1 MARYLITSE
10 LGPQRHKTPE
20 GFLICS
26 AVPIARTG
34 EYEYYAS
41 EGMSPGIEAGPDGRI
56 ISRRE
61 ADDVFSP
68 AALAS
73 FEGKPVTLG
82 HPDVDAVT
90 PDDWR
95 QYAVGHVTNVRRGE
109 GDDADKVVADLVIS
123 DAAAIDAIDG
133 GLREV
138 SCGYDVTLE
147 QVEPGVER
155 QTRIRGNHVA
165 LVQQGRAGSECAIRD
180 TKPETDNG
188 GKQDMD
194 DKKESLFS
202 WEQVKEMLGMLLGK
216 GGGTETVTTE
226 TTETTADECA
236 PKGDDELEELKARIA
251 ELEAERD
258 ALRAEVEGEAETD
271 LIDEDTDLVDEEAI
285 VETATEEKTDAKPLG
300 FANRVEILA
309 PGMRYAAPR
318 KTDSKADARKAK
330 LDTMRRALDR
340 ACDDDR
346 KRAIIMS
353 VAGRKVDNWAAVKDN
368 RVALVFKAASA
379 ALATIN
385 NNAIP
390 ASVMHGDAAGMDDYA
405 AKVAERYANFGK

>member
-1 MARYLITSE
+1 
-10 LGPQRHKTPE
+10 
-20 GFLICS
+20 LICTG
-26 AVPIARTG
+26 VPIARTG

-41 EGMSPGIEAGPDGRI
+41 EGMSPGIEPDASGRI
-56 ISRRE
+56 ISRRDPE
-61 ADDVFSP
+61 QVFSP

-82 HPDVDAVT
+82 HPDVDEVT

-95 QYAVGHVTNVRRGE
+95 QYAVGHVTNVRRGQ
-109 GDDADKVVADLVIS
+109 GDDADKVIADLVIS
-123 DAAAIDAIDG
+123 DAAAIDAING

-138 SCGYDVTLE
+138 SCGYDVTVE

-155 QTRIRGNHVA
+155 QTHIRGNHVA
-165 LVQQGRAGSECAIRD
+165 LVDAGRAGPECAIKD
-180 TKPETDNG
+180 SKG
-188 GKQDMD
+188 GVAMD
-194 DKKESLFS
+194 KEVKEGSLFS
-202 WEQVKEMLGMLLGK
+202 WDQVKEMLAMLLGK

-236 PKGDDELEELKARIA
+236 PKTDDEIDELKARIA

-258 ALRAEVEGEAETD
+258 ALRAEVEGETETD
-271 LIDEDTDLVDEEAI
+271 LLDEEAI
-285 VETATEEKTDAKPLG
+285 VETTAEEKTDAKPLG

-309 PGMRYAAPR
+309 PGMRYALP
-318 KTDSKADARKAK
+318 KTDAKADARKAK

-353 VAGRKVDNWAAVKDN
+353 VAGRKVDNWASVKDS

-390 ASVMHGDAAGMDDYA
+390 SPVSHGDAAKMDDYA
-405 AKVAERYANFGK
+405 AKVAERYAKFGK

>member
-10 LGPQRHKTPE
+10 LGPQRHVTPE

-26 AVPIARTG
+26 GVPIARTG

-41 EGMSPGIEAGPDGRI
+41 EGMSPGIEPDASGRI

-61 ADDVFSP
+61 PEQVFAP

-82 HPDVDAVT
+82 HPDVDEVT

-95 QYAVGHVTNVRRGE
+95 QYAVGHVTNVRRGQ
-109 GDDADKVVADLVIS
+109 GDDADKVIADLVIS
-123 DAAAIDAIDG
+123 DAAAIDAING

-138 SCGYDVTLE
+138 SCGYDVTVE

-155 QTRIRGNHVA
+155 QTHIRGNHVA
-165 LVQQGRAGSECAIRD
+165 LVPAGRAGSECAIRD
-180 TKPETDNG
+180 SKG
-188 GKQDMD
+188 GVAMD
-194 DKKESLFS
+194 KEVKEGSLFS
-202 WEQVKEMLGMLLGK
+202 WDQVKEMLAMLLGK

-226 TTETTADECA
+226 TTETTADACKDA
-236 PKGDDELEELKARIA
+236 DEIDKLKARIA

-271 LIDEDTDLVDEEAI
+271 LLDEEAI
-285 VETATEEKTDAKPLG
+285 VETTAEEKTDAKPLG

-309 PGMRYAAPR
+309 PGMRYDLP
-318 KTDSKADARKAK
+318 KTDAKADARKAK
-330 LDTMRRALDR
+330 LDAMRRALDR

-385 NNAIP
+385 NGAIP
-390 ASVMHGDAAGMDDYA
+390 SPVSHGDAAKMDDYA
-405 AKVAERYANFGK
+405 AKVAERYAKFGK

>member
-10 LGPQRHKTPE
+10 LGPQRHTTPE
-20 GFLICS
+20 GFLICT

-34 EYEYYAS
+34 EYEYNVA
-41 EGMSPGIEAGPDGRI
+41 EGMSPGIEPGPDGTI

-61 ADDVFSP
+61 EDEVFAP

-82 HPDVDAVT
+82 HPPVDEVT

-109 GDDADKVVADLVIS
+109 GDNADKVVADLVIS
-123 DAAAIDAIDG
+123 DAAAIEAINS

-138 SCGYDVTLE
+138 SCGYDVTVE

-165 LVQQGRAGSECAIRD
+165 LVDAGRAGPECAIKD
-180 TKPETDNG
+180 SKG
-188 GKQDMD
+188 GVAMD
-194 DKKESLFS
+194 KEVKEGSLFS
-202 WEQVKEMLGMLLGK
+202 WDQVKEMLGMLLGK
-216 GGGTETVTTE
+216 GNATETVTTE
-226 TTETTADECA
+226 TTETTADACKDA
-236 PKGDDELEELKARIA
+236 DEIDELKARIA

-258 ALRAEVEGEAETD
+258 ALRAEVEGEVETE
-271 LIDEDTDLVDEEAI
+271 LIDEDEMVL
-285 VETATEEKTDAKPLG
+285 ETNVEEKTDSKPLG
-300 FANRVEILA
+300 FANRIEILA
-309 PGMRYAAPR
+309 PGMRYDLP
-318 KTDSKADARKAK
+318 KTDAKADARKAK
-330 LDTMRRALDR
+330 LDAMRRALDR
-340 ACDDDR
+340 ACDDDA
-346 KRAIIMS
+346 KRAVIMS
-353 VAGRKVDNWAAVKDN
+353 VAGRKVDNWSTVKDG

-379 ALATIN
+379 ALASIN
-385 NNAIP
+385 DARIP
-390 ASVMHGDAAGMDDYA
+390 APVAHGDAATMDDYA

>member
-10 LGPQRHKTPE
+10 LGPQRHTTPE
-20 GFLICS
+20 GFLICTG
-26 AVPIARTG
+26 VPIARTG

-41 EGMSPGIEAGPDGRI
+41 EGMSPGIEPDASGRI

-61 ADDVFSP
+61 ATDVFAP

-82 HPDVDAVT
+82 HPDVDEVT

-95 QYAVGHVTNVRRGE
+95 QYAVGHVTNVRRGQ
-109 GDDADKVVADLVIS
+109 GDDADKVIADLVIS
-123 DAAAIDAIDG
+123 DAAAIDAING

-138 SCGYDVTLE
+138 SCGYDVTVE

-155 QTRIRGNHVA
+155 QTHIRGNHVA
-165 LVQQGRAGSECAIRD
+165 LVDAGRAGPECAIKD
-180 TKPETDNG
+180 SKG
-188 GKQDMD
+188 GAHMD
-194 DKKESLFS
+194 EKKEALFS
-202 WEQVKEMLGMLLGK
+202 WEQIKEMLAMLLGK

-226 TTETTADECA
+226 TTETAADECA
-236 PKGDDELEELKARIA
+236 PKGDDEIDELKARIA

-271 LIDEDTDLVDEEAI
+271 LLDEEAI
-285 VETATEEKTDAKPLG
+285 VETTAEERTDAKPLG

-309 PGMRYAAPR
+309 PGMRYALP
-318 KTDSKADARKAK
+318 KTDAKADARKAK
-330 LDTMRRALDR
+330 LDAMRRALDR
-340 ACDDDR
+340 ACDDDA
-346 KRAIIMS
+346 KRAVIMS

-379 ALATIN
+379 ALASIN
-385 NNAIP
+385 DARIP
-390 ASVMHGDAAGMDDYA
+390 APVAHGDAATMDDYA
-405 AKVAERYANFGK
+405 AKVAERYANYGKK

>member
-10 LGPQRHKTPE
+10 LGPRRHKTPE
-20 GFLICS
+20 GFLVCS
-26 AVPIARTG
+26 GVPIARTG
-34 EYEYYAS
+34 DYEYFAS
-41 EGMSPGIEAGPDGRI
+41 EGQSPGIQPDADGRI

-61 ADDVFSP
+61 PEQVFAP

-82 HPDVDAVT
+82 HPPVDAVT

-123 DAAAIDAIDG
+123 DAAAIDAINS

-138 SCGYDVTLE
+138 SCGYDVTVE

-155 QTRIRGNHVA
+155 QTHIRGNHVA
-165 LVQQGRAGSECAIRD
+165 LVQAGRAGSECAIRD
-180 TKPETDNG
+180 TKPEKNDG
-188 GKQDMD
+188 GKTMD
-194 DKKESLFS
+194 GKKESLFS

-216 GGGTETVTTE
+216 GGGTETETTE
-226 TTETTADECA
+226 TTETTADECDK
-236 PKGDDELEELKARIA
+236 PKTDDEIDELKARIA

-271 LIDEDTDLVDEEAI
+271 LIDEEAI
-285 VETATEEKTDAKPLG
+285 VETTAEEKTDAKPLG
-300 FANRVEILA
+300 FANRIEILA
-309 PGMRYAAPR
+309 PGMRYDLP
-318 KTDSKADARKAK
+318 KTDAKADARKAK
-330 LDTMRRALDR
+330 LDAMRRALDR

-353 VAGRKVDNWAAVKDN
+353 VAGKHVDNWAAVKDN

-385 NNAIP
+385 DARIP
-390 ASVMHGDAAGMDDYA
+390 APVAHGDAATMDDYA
-405 AKVAERYANFGK
+405 AKVAERYAKFGK

>member
-1 MARYLITSE
+1 M
-10 LGPQRHKTPE
+10 
-20 GFLICS
+20 ICT

-34 EYEYYAS
+34 EYEYNVA
-41 EGMSPGIEAGPDGRI
+41 EGMSPGIEPGPDGTI

-61 ADDVFSP
+61 EAEVFAP

-82 HPDVDAVT
+82 HPPVDEVT

-109 GDDADKVVADLVIS
+109 GDNADKVVADLVIS
-123 DAAAIDAIDG
+123 DAAAIEAINS

-138 SCGYDVTLE
+138 SCGYDVTVE

-165 LVQQGRAGSECAIRD
+165 LVDAGRAGPECAIKD
-180 TKPETDNG
+180 SKG
-188 GKQDMD
+188 GVAMD
-194 DKKESLFS
+194 KEIKEGSLFS
-202 WEQVKEMLGMLLGK
+202 WDQVKEMLGMLLGK

-236 PKGDDELEELKARIA
+236 PKGDDEIDELKARIA

-271 LIDEDTDLVDEEAI
+271 LLDEEAI
-285 VETATEEKTDAKPLG
+285 VETTAEEKNDAKPLG

-309 PGMRYAAPR
+309 PGMRYALP
-318 KTDSKADARKAK
+318 KTDAKADARKVK

-353 VAGRKVDNWAAVKDN
+353 VAGRKVDNWASVKDS

-385 NNAIP
+385 NSAIP
-390 ASVMHGDAAGMDDYA
+390 SPVSHGDAAKMDDYA
-405 AKVAERYANFGK
+405 AKVAERYAKFGK

>member
-10 LGPQRHKTPE
+10 LGPRRHKTPE
-20 GFLICS
+20 GFLVCS
-26 AVPIARTG
+26 GVPIARTG

-41 EGMSPGIEAGPDGRI
+41 EGMSPGIEPDASGRI

-61 ADDVFSP
+61 PEQVFAP

-82 HPDVDAVT
+82 HPDVDEVT

-95 QYAVGHVTNVRRGE
+95 QYAVGHVTNVRRGQ
-109 GDDADKVVADLVIS
+109 GDDADKVIADLVIS
-123 DAAAIDAIDG
+123 DAAAIDAINR

-138 SCGYDVTLE
+138 SCGYDVTVE

-155 QTRIRGNHVA
+155 QTHIRGNHVA
-165 LVQQGRAGSECAIRD
+165 LVQAGRAGSECAIRD
-180 TKPETDNG
+180 TKPEKNDG
-188 GKQDMD
+188 GKTMD
-194 DKKESLFS
+194 GKKESLFS
-202 WEQVKEMLGMLLGK
+202 WDQVKEMLAMLLGK
-216 GGGTETVTTE
+216 GGGTETETTE
-226 TTETTADECA
+226 TTETTADECKDA
-236 PKGDDELEELKARIA
+236 DEIDELKARIA

-271 LIDEDTDLVDEEAI
+271 LIDEEAI
-285 VETATEEKTDAKPLG
+285 VETTAEEKTDAKPLG
-300 FANRVEILA
+300 FANRIEILA
-309 PGMRYAAPR
+309 PGMRYDLP
-318 KTDSKADARKAK
+318 KTDAKADARKAK
-330 LDTMRRALDR
+330 LDAMRRALDR

-353 VAGRKVDNWAAVKDN
+353 VAGKHVDNWSTVKDG

-385 NNAIP
+385 DARIP
-390 ASVMHGDAAGMDDYA
+390 APVAHGDAATMDDYA
-405 AKVAERYANFGK
+405 ARVAERYANFGK

>member
-1 MARYLITSE
+1 M
-10 LGPQRHKTPE
+10 
-20 GFLICS
+20 ICT

-34 EYEYYAS
+34 EYEYNVA
-41 EGMSPGIEAGPDGRI
+41 EGMSPGIEPGPDGTI

-61 ADDVFSP
+61 EAEVFAP

-82 HPDVDAVT
+82 HPPVDEVT

-109 GDDADKVVADLVIS
+109 GDNADKVVADLVIS
-123 DAAAIDAIDG
+123 DAAAIEAINS

-138 SCGYDVTLE
+138 SCGYDVTVE

-165 LVQQGRAGSECAIRD
+165 LVDAGRAGPECAIKD
-180 TKPETDNG
+180 SKG
-188 GKQDMD
+188 GVAMD
-194 DKKESLFS
+194 KEVKEGSLFS
-202 WEQVKEMLGMLLGK
+202 WDQVKEMLGMLLGK
-216 GGGTETVTTE
+216 GNATETVTTE
-226 TTETTADECA
+226 TVETAADECGENKA
-236 PKGDDELEELKARIA
+236 DDEIDELKARIA

-258 ALRAEVEGEAETD
+258 ALRAEVEGEVETD
-271 LIDEDTDLVDEEAI
+271 LIDEDEMVL
-285 VETATEEKTDAKPLG
+285 ETTAEEKTDAKPLG

-309 PGMRYAAPR
+309 PGMRYDLP
-318 KTDSKADARKAK
+318 KTDAKADARKAK
-330 LDTMRRALDR
+330 LDAMRRALDR
-340 ACDDDR
+340 ACDDDA
-346 KRAIIMS
+346 KRAVIMS
-353 VAGRKVDNWAAVKDN
+353 VAGKHVDNWAAVKDG

-379 ALATIN
+379 ALASIN
-385 NNAIP
+385 DARIP
-390 ASVMHGDAAGMDDYA
+390 APVAHGDAATMDDYA

>member
-10 LGPQRHKTPE
+10 LGPQRHTTPE
-20 GFLICS
+20 GFLICTG
-26 AVPIARTG
+26 VPIARTG
-34 EYEYYAS
+34 EYEYFAS
-41 EGMSPGIEAGPDGRI
+41 EGMSPGIEPDASGRI

-61 ADDVFSP
+61 PEQVFAP

-82 HPDVDAVT
+82 HPDVDEVT

-95 QYAVGHVTNVRRGE
+95 QYAVGHVTNVRRGQ
-109 GDDADKVVADLVIS
+109 GDDADKVIADLVIS
-123 DAAAIDAIDG
+123 DAAAIDAING

-138 SCGYDVTLE
+138 SCGYDVTVE

-155 QTRIRGNHVA
+155 QTHIRGNHVA
-165 LVQQGRAGSECAIRD
+165 LVPAGRAGSECAIRD
-180 TKPETDNG
+180 SKG
-188 GKQDMD
+188 GVAMD
-194 DKKESLFS
+194 KEVKEGSLFS
-202 WEQVKEMLGMLLGK
+202 WDQVKEMLAMLLGK

-226 TTETTADECA
+226 TTETTADACKDA
-236 PKGDDELEELKARIA
+236 DEIDKLKARIA

-271 LIDEDTDLVDEEAI
+271 LLDEEAI
-285 VETATEEKTDAKPLG
+285 VETTAEEKTDAKPLG

-309 PGMRYAAPR
+309 PGMRYDLP
-318 KTDSKADARKAK
+318 KTDAKADARKAK
-330 LDTMRRALDR
+330 LDAMRRALDR

-385 NNAIP
+385 NGAIP
-390 ASVMHGDAAGMDDYA
+390 SPVSHGDAAKMDDYA
-405 AKVAERYANFGK
+405 AKVAERYAKFGK

>member
-1 MARYLITSE
+1 MARYLIKAE
-10 LGPQRHKTPE
+10 LGPQRHTTPE
-20 GFLICS
+20 GFLICT

-34 EYEYYAS
+34 EYEYNVA
-41 EGMSPGIEAGPDGRI
+41 EGMSPGIEPGPDGTI

-61 ADDVFSP
+61 EAEVFAP

-82 HPDVDAVT
+82 HPDVDEVT

-95 QYAVGHVTNVRRGE
+95 QYAVGHVTNVRRGQ
-109 GDDADKVVADLVIS
+109 GDDADKVIADLVIS
-123 DAAAIDAIDG
+123 DAAAIDAING

-138 SCGYDVTLE
+138 SCGYDVTVE

-155 QTRIRGNHVA
+155 QTHIRGNHVA
-165 LVQQGRAGSECAIRD
+165 LVPAGRAGSECAIRD
-180 TKPETDNG
+180 SKG
-188 GKQDMD
+188 GVAMD
-194 DKKESLFS
+194 EKKEALFS
-202 WEQVKEMLGMLLGK
+202 WEQIKEMLGMLLGK

-236 PKGDDELEELKARIA
+236 PKGDDEIDELKARIA

-271 LIDEDTDLVDEEAI
+271 LLDEEAI
-285 VETATEEKTDAKPLG
+285 VETTAEERTDAKPLG

-309 PGMRYAAPR
+309 PGMRYDLP
-318 KTDSKADARKAK
+318 KTDAKADARKAK
-330 LDTMRRALDR
+330 LDAMRRALDR

-353 VAGRKVDNWAAVKDN
+353 VAGRKVDNWANVKDN

-385 NNAIP
+385 DARIP
-390 ASVMHGDAAGMDDYA
+390 ASVAHGDAATMDDYA
-405 AKVAERYANFGK
+405 AKVAERYANYGKK

>member
-10 LGPQRHKTPE
+10 LGPQRHTTPE
-20 GFLICS
+20 GFLICT

-34 EYEYYAS
+34 EYEYNVA
-41 EGMSPGIEAGPDGRI
+41 EGMSPGIEPGPDGTI

-61 ADDVFSP
+61 EDEVFAP

-82 HPDVDAVT
+82 HPPVDEVT

-109 GDDADKVVADLVIS
+109 GDNADKVVADLVIS
-123 DAAAIDAIDG
+123 DAAAIEAINS

-138 SCGYDVTLE
+138 SCGYDVTVE

-165 LVQQGRAGSECAIRD
+165 LVDAGRAGPECAIKD
-180 TKPETDNG
+180 SKG
-188 GKQDMD
+188 GVAMD
-194 DKKESLFS
+194 KEVKEGSLFS
-202 WEQVKEMLGMLLGK
+202 WDQVKEMLGMLLGK
-216 GGGTETVTTE
+216 GNATETVTTE
-226 TTETTADECA
+226 TTETTADACKDADEI
-236 PKGDDELEELKARIA
+236 DELTARIA

-258 ALRAEVEGEAETD
+258 ALRAEVEGEVETE
-271 LIDEDTDLVDEEAI
+271 LIDEDEMVL
-285 VETATEEKTDAKPLG
+285 ETNVEEKTDSKPLG
-300 FANRVEILA
+300 FANRIEILA
-309 PGMRYAAPR
+309 PGMRYDLP
-318 KTDSKADARKAK
+318 KTDAKADARKAK
-330 LDTMRRALDR
+330 LDAMRRALDR
-340 ACDDDR
+340 ACDDDA
-346 KRAIIMS
+346 KRAVIMS
-353 VAGRKVDNWAAVKDN
+353 VAGRKVDNWSTVKDG

-379 ALATIN
+379 ALASIN
-385 NNAIP
+385 DARIP
-390 ASVMHGDAAGMDDYA
+390 APVAHGDAATMDDYA

>member
-34 EYEYYAS
+34 EYEYFAS
-41 EGMSPGIEAGPDGRI
+41 EGMSPGIKPDASGRI

-61 ADDVFSP
+61 AADVFSP

-82 HPDVDAVT
+82 HPPVEAVT
-90 PDDWR
+90 PEDWR

-165 LVQQGRAGSECAIRD
+165 LVQAGRAGSECAIRD
-180 TKPETDNG
+180 TKPETNG
-188 GKQDMD
+188 GKHDMD
-194 DKKESLFS
+194 EKKESLFS

-236 PKGDDELEELKARIA
+236 PKGDDEIDELKARIA

-271 LIDEDTDLVDEEAI
+271 LIDEEAI

-309 PGMRYAAPR
+309 PGMRYALPKSDA
-318 KTDSKADARKAK
+318 KADARKAK

-340 ACDDDR
+340 ACDDGR

-353 VAGRKVDNWAAVKDN
+353 VAGRKIDNWAAVKDN

-390 ASVMHGDAAGMDDYA
+390 ASVAHGDAATMDDYA

>member
-1 MARYLITSE
+1 M
-10 LGPQRHKTPE
+10 
-20 GFLICS
+20 ICT

-34 EYEYYAS
+34 EYEYNIA
-41 EGMSPGIEAGPDGRI
+41 EGMSPGIEPGPDGTI

-61 ADDVFSP
+61 EDEVFAP

-82 HPDVDAVT
+82 HPPVDEVT

-109 GDDADKVVADLVIS
+109 GDNADKVVADLVIS
-123 DAAAIDAIDG
+123 DAAAIEAING

-138 SCGYDVTLE
+138 SCGYDVTVE

-165 LVQQGRAGSECAIRD
+165 LVDAGRAGPECAIKD
-180 TKPETDNG
+180 SKG
-188 GKQDMD
+188 GVAMD
-194 DKKESLFS
+194 KEVKEGSLFS
-202 WEQVKEMLGMLLGK
+202 WDQVKEMLGMLLGK
-216 GGGTETVTTE
+216 GNATETVTTE
-226 TTETTADECA
+226 TVETAADECGENKA
-236 PKGDDELEELKARIA
+236 DDEIDELKARIA

-271 LIDEDTDLVDEEAI
+271 LLDEEAI
-285 VETATEEKTDAKPLG
+285 VETTAEEKNDAKPLG

-309 PGMRYAAPR
+309 PGMRYALP
-318 KTDSKADARKAK
+318 KTDAKADARKVK

-353 VAGRKVDNWAAVKDN
+353 VAGRKVDNWASVKDS

-385 NNAIP
+385 NSAIP
-390 ASVMHGDAAGMDDYA
+390 SPVSHGDAAKMDDYA
-405 AKVAERYANFGK
+405 AKVAERYAKFGK

>member
-10 LGPQRHKTPE
+10 LGPRRHKTPE
-20 GFLICS
+20 GFLVCS
-26 AVPIARTG
+26 GVPIARTG
-34 EYEYYAS
+34 EYEYYAN
-41 EGMSPGIEAGPDGRI
+41 EGMSPGIEPDASGRI

-61 ADDVFSP
+61 PAEVFAP

-82 HPDVDAVT
+82 HPDVDEVT

-95 QYAVGHVTNVRRGE
+95 QYAVGHVTNVRRGQ
-109 GDDADKVVADLVIS
+109 GDDADKVIADLVIS
-123 DAAAIDAIDG
+123 DAAAIDAINS

-138 SCGYDVTLE
+138 SCGYDVTVE

-155 QTRIRGNHVA
+155 QTHIRGNHVA
-165 LVQQGRAGSECAIRD
+165 LVQAGRAGSECAIRD
-180 TKPETDNG
+180 TKPEKNDG
-188 GKQDMD
+188 GKTMD
-194 DKKESLFS
+194 GKKESLFS

-216 GGGTETVTTE
+216 GGGTETETTE
-226 TTETTADECA
+226 TTETTADECDK
-236 PKGDDELEELKARIA
+236 PKTDDEIDELKARIA

-271 LIDEDTDLVDEEAI
+271 LLDEEAI
-285 VETATEEKTDAKPLG
+285 VETTAEEKTDAKPLG

-309 PGMRYAAPR
+309 PGMRYALP
-318 KTDSKADARKAK
+318 KTDAKADARKAK
-330 LDTMRRALDR
+330 LDAMRRALDR
-340 ACDDDR
+340 ACDDDA
-346 KRAIIMS
+346 KRAVIMS
-353 VAGRKVDNWAAVKDN
+353 VAGKHVDNWSTVKDG

-385 NNAIP
+385 DARIP
-390 ASVMHGDAAGMDDYA
+390 APVAHGDAATMDDYA
-405 AKVAERYANFGK
+405 AKVAERYANYGK

>member
-10 LGPQRHKTPE
+10 LGPQRHTTPE

-26 AVPIARTG
+26 GVPIARTG
-34 EYEYYAS
+34 EYEYFAS
-41 EGMSPGIEAGPDGRI
+41 EGMSPGIEPDASGRI

-61 ADDVFSP
+61 PAEVFSP

-82 HPDVDAVT
+82 HPDVDEVT

-95 QYAVGHVTNVRRGE
+95 QYAVGHVTNVRRGQ
-109 GDDADKVVADLVIS
+109 GDDADKVIADLVIS
-123 DAAAIDAIDG
+123 DAAAIDAING

-138 SCGYDVTLE
+138 SCGYDVTVE

-165 LVQQGRAGSECAIRD
+165 LVDAGRAGPECAIKD
-180 TKPETDNG
+180 SKG
-188 GKQDMD
+188 GVAMD
-194 DKKESLFS
+194 KEVKEGSLFS
-202 WEQVKEMLGMLLGK
+202 WDQVKEMLAMLLGK
-216 GGGTETVTTE
+216 GGATETVTTE
-226 TTETTADECA
+226 TTETATDECDK
-236 PKGDDELEELKARIA
+236 PKGDDEIDELKARIA

-271 LIDEDTDLVDEEAI
+271 LLDEEAI
-285 VETATEEKTDAKPLG
+285 VETTAEERTDAKPLG

-309 PGMRYAAPR
+309 PGMRYALPKSDA
-318 KTDSKADARKAK
+318 KADARKAK

-368 RVALVFKAASA
+368 HVALVFKAASA

-385 NNAIP
+385 DARIP
-390 ASVMHGDAAGMDDYA
+390 ASVAHGDAAQMDDYA

>member
-10 LGPQRHKTPE
+10 LGPQRHVTPE

-26 AVPIARTG
+26 GVPIARTG
-34 EYEYYAS
+34 EYEYFAS
-41 EGMSPGIEAGPDGRI
+41 EGMSPGIEPDSSGRI

-61 ADDVFSP
+61 AADVFAP

-82 HPDVDAVT
+82 HPDVDEVT

-109 GDDADKVVADLVIS
+109 GDDADKVIADLVIS
-123 DAAAIDAIDG
+123 DAAAIDAING

-138 SCGYDVTLE
+138 SCGYDVTVE

-155 QTRIRGNHVA
+155 QTHIRGNHVA
-165 LVQQGRAGSECAIRD
+165 LVQAGRAGSECAIRD
-180 TKPETDNG
+180 TKPEKNDG
-188 GKQDMD
+188 GKTMD
-194 DKKESLFS
+194 GKKESLFS

-226 TTETTADECA
+226 TNETAADECDK
-236 PKGDDELEELKARIA
+236 PKTDDEIDELKARIA

-271 LIDEDTDLVDEEAI
+271 LLDEESI
-285 VETATEEKTDAKPLG
+285 VETTAEEKTDAKPLG
-300 FANRVEILA
+300 FANRIEILA
-309 PGMRYAAPR
+309 PGMRYALPKSDA
-318 KTDSKADARKAK
+318 KADARKAK
-330 LDTMRRALDR
+330 LDAMRRALDR
-340 ACDDDR
+340 ACDDDA
-346 KRAIIMS
+346 KRAVIMS
-353 VAGRKVDNWAAVKDN
+353 VAGRKVDNWASVKDN

-385 NNAIP
+385 DARIP
-390 ASVMHGDAAGMDDYA
+390 SPVSHGDAAQMDDYA
-405 AKVAERYANFGK
+405 AKVAERYANYGK

>member
-10 LGPQRHKTPE
+10 LGPQRHVTPE
-20 GFLICS
+20 GFLICTG
-26 AVPIARTG
+26 VPIARTG
-34 EYEYYAS
+34 EYEYYAN
-41 EGMSPGIEAGPDGRI
+41 EGMSPGIEPGPDGTI

-61 ADDVFSP
+61 EAEVFAP

-82 HPDVDAVT
+82 HPPVDEVT

-109 GDDADKVVADLVIS
+109 GDDADKVIADLVIS
-123 DAAAIDAIDG
+123 DATAIDAINS

-138 SCGYDVTLE
+138 SCGYDVTVE

-155 QTRIRGNHVA
+155 QTHIRGNHVA
-165 LVQQGRAGSECAIRD
+165 LVDAGRAGPECAIRD
-180 TKPETDNG
+180 SKG
-188 GKQDMD
+188 GVAMD
-194 DKKESLFS
+194 KEVKEGSLFS
-202 WEQVKEMLGMLLGK
+202 WDQVKEMLGMLLGK

-226 TTETTADECA
+226 TATDECDK
-236 PKGDDELEELKARIA
+236 PKTDDEIDELKARIA

-271 LIDEDTDLVDEEAI
+271 LLDEEAI
-285 VETATEEKTDAKPLG
+285 VETTAEEKTDAKPLG

-309 PGMRYAAPR
+309 PGMRYALP
-318 KTDSKADARKAK
+318 KTDAKADARKAK
-330 LDTMRRALDR
+330 LDAMRRALDR

-353 VAGRKVDNWAAVKDN
+353 VAGRKVDNWANVKDN

-385 NNAIP
+385 DARIP
-390 ASVMHGDAAGMDDYA
+390 APVAHGDAATMDDYA
-405 AKVAERYANFGK
+405 AKVAERYAKFGK

>member
-10 LGPQRHKTPE
+10 LGPQRHVTPE
-20 GFLICS
+20 GFLICT

-41 EGMSPGIEAGPDGRI
+41 EGMSPGIEPDASGRI

-61 ADDVFSP
+61 PAEVFSP

-82 HPDVDAVT
+82 HPDVDEVT

-95 QYAVGHVTNVRRGE
+95 QYAVGHVTNVRRGS

-123 DAAAIDAIDG
+123 DAAAIDAINS

-138 SCGYDVTLE
+138 SCGYDVTVE

-155 QTRIRGNHVA
+155 QTHIRGNHVA
-165 LVQQGRAGSECAIRD
+165 LVPAGRAGSECAIRD
-180 TKPETDNG
+180 SKG
-188 GKQDMD
+188 GVAMD
-194 DKKESLFS
+194 KEVKEGSLFS
-202 WEQVKEMLGMLLGK
+202 WDQVKEMLAMLLGK
-216 GGGTETVTTE
+216 GGGTETVTE
-226 TTETTADECA
+226 TTETATDECDK
-236 PKGDDELEELKARIA
+236 PKTDDEIDELKARIA

-271 LIDEDTDLVDEEAI
+271 LLDEEAI
-285 VETATEEKTDAKPLG
+285 VETTAEEKTDAKPLG

-309 PGMRYAAPR
+309 PGMRYALP
-318 KTDSKADARKAK
+318 KTDAKADARKAK
-330 LDTMRRALDR
+330 LDAMRRALDR

-379 ALATIN
+379 ALASIN
-385 NNAIP
+385 DARIP
-390 ASVMHGDAAGMDDYA
+390 ASVAHGDAATMDDYA
-405 AKVAERYANFGK
+405 AKVAERYANYGKK

>member
-10 LGPQRHKTPE
+10 LGPQRHTTPE
-20 GFLICS
+20 GFLICTG
-26 AVPIARTG
+26 VPIARTG
-34 EYEYYAS
+34 EYEYYAN
-41 EGMSPGIEAGPDGRI
+41 EGMSPGIEPDSSGRI

-61 ADDVFSP
+61 AADVFAP

-82 HPDVDAVT
+82 HPDVDEVT
-90 PDDWR
+90 PEDWR
-95 QYAVGHVTNVRRGE
+95 QYAVGHVTNVRRGQ
-109 GDDADKVVADLVIS
+109 GDDADKVIADLVIS
-123 DAAAIDAIDG
+123 DAAAIDAINS

-138 SCGYDVTLE
+138 SCGYDVTVE

-155 QTRIRGNHVA
+155 QTHIRGNHVA
-165 LVQQGRAGSECAIRD
+165 LVTAGRAGPECAIRD
-180 TKPETDNG
+180 SKG
-188 GKQDMD
+188 GATMD
-194 DKKESLFS
+194 EKKEALFS
-202 WEQVKEMLGMLLGK
+202 WEQIKEMLGMLLGK

-226 TTETTADECA
+226 TVEQTDCDK
-236 PKGDDELEELKARIA
+236 PKSDDEIDELKARIA

-271 LIDEDTDLVDEEAI
+271 LLDEEAI
-285 VETATEEKTDAKPLG
+285 VETTAEERTDAKPLG

-309 PGMRYAAPR
+309 PGMRYDLP
-318 KTDSKADARKAK
+318 KTDAKADARKAK

-353 VAGRKVDNWAAVKDN
+353 VAGRKVDNWASVKDS

-385 NNAIP
+385 NGAIP
-390 ASVMHGDAAGMDDYA
+390 SPVSHGDAAKMDDYA
-405 AKVAERYANFGK
+405 ARVAERYANFGK

>member
-1 MARYLITSE
+1 MARYLIKAE
-10 LGPQRHKTPE
+10 LGPQRHTTPE
-20 GFLICS
+20 GFLICT

-34 EYEYYAS
+34 EYEYNVA
-41 EGMSPGIEAGPDGRI
+41 EGMSPGIEPGPDGTI

-61 ADDVFSP
+61 EAEVFAP

-82 HPDVDAVT
+82 HPPVDEVT

-109 GDDADKVVADLVIS
+109 GDNADKVVADLVIS
-123 DAAAIDAIDG
+123 DAAAIEAINS

-138 SCGYDVTLE
+138 SCGYDVTVE

-165 LVQQGRAGSECAIRD
+165 LVDAGRAGPECAIKD
-180 TKPETDNG
+180 SKG
-188 GKQDMD
+188 GVAMD
-194 DKKESLFS
+194 KEIKEGSLFS
-202 WEQVKEMLGMLLGK
+202 WDQVKEMLGMLLGK

-236 PKGDDELEELKARIA
+236 PKGDDEIDELKARIA

-271 LIDEDTDLVDEEAI
+271 LLDEEAI
-285 VETATEEKTDAKPLG
+285 VETTAEEKNDAKPLG

-309 PGMRYAAPR
+309 PGMRYALP
-318 KTDSKADARKAK
+318 KTDAKADARKVK

-353 VAGRKVDNWAAVKDN
+353 VAGRKVDNWASVKDS

-385 NNAIP
+385 NSAIP
-390 ASVMHGDAAGMDDYA
+390 SPVSHGDAAKMDDYA
-405 AKVAERYANFGK
+405 AKVAERYAKFGK

>member
-10 LGPQRHKTPE
+10 LGPQRHVTPE
-20 GFLICS
+20 GFLICTG
-26 AVPIARTG
+26 VPIARTG
-34 EYEYYAS
+34 EYEYFAS
-41 EGMSPGIEAGPDGRI
+41 EGMSPGIEPDASGRI

-61 ADDVFSP
+61 PAEVFAP

-82 HPDVDAVT
+82 HPDVDEVT

-95 QYAVGHVTNVRRGE
+95 QYAVGHVTNVRRGS
-109 GDDADKVVADLVIS
+109 GDDADKVIADLVIS
-123 DAAAIDAIDG
+123 DAAAIDAINS

-138 SCGYDVTLE
+138 SCGYDVTVE

-155 QTRIRGNHVA
+155 QTHIRGNHVA
-165 LVQQGRAGSECAIRD
+165 LVDAGRAGPECAIKD
-180 TKPETDNG
+180 SKG
-188 GKQDMD
+188 GVAMD
-194 DKKESLFS
+194 KEIKEGSLFS
-202 WEQVKEMLGMLLGK
+202 WDQVKEMLGMLLGK

-236 PKGDDELEELKARIA
+236 PKGDDEIDELKARIA

-271 LIDEDTDLVDEEAI
+271 LLDEEAI
-285 VETATEEKTDAKPLG
+285 VETTAEEKNDAKPLG

-309 PGMRYAAPR
+309 PGMRYALP
-318 KTDSKADARKAK
+318 KTDAKADARKVK

-353 VAGRKVDNWAAVKDN
+353 VAGRKVDNWASVKDS

-385 NNAIP
+385 NSAIP
-390 ASVMHGDAAGMDDYA
+390 SPVSHGDAAKMDDYA
-405 AKVAERYANFGK
+405 AKVAERYAKFGK

>member
-10 LGPQRHKTPE
+10 LGPQRHTTPE
-20 GFLICS
+20 GFLICTG
-26 AVPIARTG
+26 VPIARTG

-41 EGMSPGIEAGPDGRI
+41 EGMSPGIEPDASGRI

-61 ADDVFSP
+61 PEQVFAP

-82 HPDVDAVT
+82 HPDVDEVT

-109 GDDADKVVADLVIS
+109 GDDADKVIADLIIS
-123 DAAAIDAIDG
+123 DAAAIDAING

-138 SCGYDVTLE
+138 SCGYDVTVE

-155 QTRIRGNHVA
+155 QTHIRGNHVA
-165 LVQQGRAGSECAIRD
+165 LVPAGRAGSECAIRD
-180 TKPETDNG
+180 SKG
-188 GKQDMD
+188 GVAMD
-194 DKKESLFS
+194 KEVKEGSLFS
-202 WEQVKEMLGMLLGK
+202 WDQVKEMLAMLLGK

-226 TTETTADECA
+226 TTETTADACKDA
-236 PKGDDELEELKARIA
+236 DEIDKLKARIA

-271 LIDEDTDLVDEEAI
+271 LLDEEAI
-285 VETATEEKTDAKPLG
+285 VETTAEEKTDAKPLG

-309 PGMRYAAPR
+309 PGMRYDLP
-318 KTDSKADARKAK
+318 KTDAKADARKAK
-330 LDTMRRALDR
+330 LDAMRRALDR

-353 VAGRKVDNWAAVKDN
+353 VAGRKVDNWAAVKDS

-385 NNAIP
+385 NSTIP
-390 ASVMHGDAAGMDDYA
+390 SPVSHGDAAQMDDYA
-405 AKVAERYANFGK
+405 AKVAERYAKFGK

>member
-10 LGPQRHKTPE
+10 LGPQRHVTPE
-20 GFLICS
+20 GFLICTG
-26 AVPIARTG
+26 VPIARTG

-41 EGMSPGIEAGPDGRI
+41 EGMSPGIEPDASGRI

-61 ADDVFSP
+61 AAEVFSP

-82 HPDVDAVT
+82 HPDVDEVT

-95 QYAVGHVTNVRRGE
+95 QYAVGHVTNVRRGQ
-109 GDDADKVVADLVIS
+109 GDDADKVIADLVIS
-123 DAAAIDAIDG
+123 DAAAIDAINS

-138 SCGYDVTLE
+138 SCGYDVTVE

-155 QTRIRGNHVA
+155 QTHIRGNHVA
-165 LVQQGRAGSECAIRD
+165 LVPAGRAGSECAIRD
-180 TKPETDNG
+180 SKG
-188 GKQDMD
+188 GVAMD
-194 DKKESLFS
+194 KEVKEGSLFS
-202 WEQVKEMLGMLLGK
+202 WDQVKEMLAMLLGK
-216 GGGTETVTTE
+216 GGGTETETTE

-236 PKGDDELEELKARIA
+236 PKGDDEIDELKARIA

-271 LIDEDTDLVDEEAI
+271 LLDEEAI
-285 VETATEEKTDAKPLG
+285 VETTAEEKTDAKPLG
-300 FANRVEILA
+300 FANRIEILA
-309 PGMRYAAPR
+309 PGMRYALP
-318 KTDSKADARKAK
+318 KTDAKADARKAK
-330 LDTMRRALDR
+330 LDAMRRALDR

-353 VAGRKVDNWAAVKDN
+353 VAGKHVDNWAAVKDN

-379 ALATIN
+379 ALASIN
-385 NNAIP
+385 DARIP
-390 ASVMHGDAAGMDDYA
+390 APVAHGDVATMDDYA
-405 AKVAERYANFGK
+405 AKVAERYANYGK

>member
-10 LGPQRHKTPE
+10 LGPQRHTTPE
-20 GFLICS
+20 GFLICTG
-26 AVPIARTG
+26 VPIARTG
-34 EYEYYAS
+34 EYEYFAS
-41 EGMSPGIEAGPDGRI
+41 EGMSPGIEPDASGRI

-61 ADDVFSP
+61 PEQVFAP

-82 HPDVDAVT
+82 HPDVDEVT

-109 GDDADKVVADLVIS
+109 GDDADKVIADLVIS
-123 DAAAIDAIDG
+123 DAAAIDAING

-138 SCGYDVTLE
+138 SCGYDVTVE

-155 QTRIRGNHVA
+155 QTHIRGNHVA
-165 LVQQGRAGSECAIRD
+165 LVPAGRAGSECAIRD
-180 TKPETDNG
+180 SKG
-188 GKQDMD
+188 GVAMD
-194 DKKESLFS
+194 KEVKEGSLFS
-202 WEQVKEMLGMLLGK
+202 WDQVKEMLAMLLGK

-226 TTETTADECA
+226 TDEQTDCDK
-236 PKGDDELEELKARIA
+236 PKTDDEIDELKARIA

-271 LIDEDTDLVDEEAI
+271 LLDEEAI
-285 VETATEEKTDAKPLG
+285 VETTAEEKTDAKPLG

-309 PGMRYAAPR
+309 PGMRYALPKSDA
-318 KTDSKADARKAK
+318 KADARKAK

-353 VAGRKVDNWAAVKDN
+353 VAGRKVDNWASVKDS

-385 NNAIP
+385 NGAIP
-390 ASVMHGDAAGMDDYA
+390 SPVSHGDAAQMDDYA
-405 AKVAERYANFGK
+405 AKVAERYAKFGK